1 MAKDKGIC
9 YLYKDAAGKWR
20 WRAIAKNGRIV
31 AGSTQG
37 YVNKQDC
44 IDNAKMLGYS
54 SCKEEK

>member
-1 MAKDKGIC
+1 MDKGTC

-37 YVNKQDC
+37 YFNKQDC
-44 IDNAKMLGYS
+44 INNARMLGYH
-54 SCKEEK
+54 SCHEE